1 MVSVRVAAAGAPS
14 QEGLPVAER
23 KGVLWDAM
31 RALQKQGW
39 EPDTYSYSTSF
50 RRGGLGS
57 CLKLPPWR
65 PDRTELRTC
74 WRCRGAC
81 AVRAD

>member
-1 MVSVRVAAAGAPS
+1 
-14 QEGLPVAER
+14 VAER